1 MRITRTA
8 ASAAVALAMCAPRA
22 AAQIDYRNLDDDRPA
37 RLEDA
42 YPVERHAFELLFP
55 HSVTRLAGGAA
66 VHASIFELTW
76 GVLRDAQIGLKAP
89 VASLDKP
96 GPSGGVLGLSGLRA
110 FALYN
115 FNTEA
120 PWLPALALRGD
131 LHVPAGALGGDR
143 TRGEIKAIATRS
155 FGLTRLHVNAAAGI
169 GAEGA
174 EPAVEGSPRWWAGG
188 AVDRT
193 LFRQSVLLVAEVYAV
208 RESRGAPLEVTTSV
222 GARWQF
228 SPTVVFD
235 AGLTRRLSD
244 TGPDFGITA
253 GLSYAFALTPLI
265 PFRRGT
271 APAAGGHDDHR

>member
-1 MRITRTA
+1 MHIRRLAIMA
-8 ASAAVALAMCAPRA
+8 GIIASLSPHVA
-22 AAQIDYRNLDDDRPA
+22 AAQIDYRNLDDDRPT
-37 RLEDA
+37 RVEDA
-42 YPVERHAFELLFP
+42 YPVERHAFELLLP

-66 VHASIFELTW
+66 LHASVFELTW

-89 VASLDKP
+89 VASIDTP
-96 GPSGGVLGLSGLRA
+96 GPGGGVLGLSGLRA

-131 LHVPAGALGGDR
+131 LHLPVGALGGDQA
-143 TRGEIKAIATRS
+143 RGEIKAIATRS
-155 FGLTRLHVNAAAGI
+155 FGLTRIHVNAAAGI
-169 GAEGA
+169 GAEGTG
-174 EPAVEGSPRWWAGG
+174 PAVEGAPRWWAGA

-193 LFRQSVLLVAEVYAV
+193 LFRQSVLLVAELYAL
-208 RESRGAPLEVTTSV
+208 RDARGAPLEVTTSI

-235 AGLTRRLSD
+235 AGITRRLRD
-244 TGPDFGITA
+244 TGPDFGVTA

-271 APAAGGHDDHR
+271 SPAAGGHDDHR